1 MKMKIMKLPGFIVC
15 LAFIFF
21 SCENDKEA
29 SEQSV
34 LAQGVKDA
42 CEITVEL
49 MAGQFTDVGEVTAL
63 LDGPTLT
70 VTYIID
76 EPGWCISST
85 HLDVQLAPANFPM
98 TKKGNPKIGHFVYSE
113 SLDCETYW
121 EQEIELAILDGWQT
135 GAQIFI
141 AAHAEV
147 EGEYGDETAWGEGPW
162 QFNPN
167 AGWAMY
173 FDIDCP

>member
-1 MKMKIMKLPGFIVC
+1 MNILKLLGFILI
-15 LAFIFF
+15 LAFISF

-29 SEQSV
+29 NEQYV
-34 LAQGVKDA
+34 PAQGMKDA

-85 HLDVQLAPANFPM
+85 HLDVQLAPANFPT
-98 TKKGNPKIGHFVYSE
+98 TKKGNPKIGHFAYFE
-113 SLDCETYW
+113 SLNCETYW
-121 EQEIELAILDGWQT
+121 EREIELAILDGWQT
-135 GAQIFI
+135 GDRIFI
-141 AAHAEV
+141 AAQAEL
-147 EGEYGDETAWGEGPW
+147 EAGYGDETAWGEGPW

-167 AGWAMY
+167 AGWASY